1 MGETNNNKK
10 DQIWNYF
17 LEHQL
22 RIFQNLRGKQRMWYK
37 ISKSRSYQHIDRYC
51 SLRIAYNLQLNLC
64 ILHHNQIPMYTHKL
78 FWETHKSTWIINIV
92 LAKTD
97 TNTRGKKKN
106 LTWTLIE
113 VRYYRKKCNTWDGR
127 TKEGQW
133 LGERRREVSQWLL
146 PAAARAVAIASSC

>member
-37 ISKSRSYQHIDRYC
+37 ISKSRSYQHIDRCC
-51 SLRIAYNLQLNLC
+51 SLQIAYNLQLNLC

-78 FWETHKSTWIINIV
+78 FWETYKSTWIINIV

-97 TNTRGKKKN
+97 TNTRGEKKN

-133 LGERRREVSQWLL
+133 LCERREACQWLS
-146 PAAARAVAIASSC
+146 PAAARAVAIAGSC

>member
-1 MGETNNNKK
+1 MELFSRTPAKNFPELKRKTKNV
-10 DQIWNYF
+10 I
-17 LEHQL
+17 
-22 RIFQNLRGKQRMWYK
+22 QNFK
-37 ISKSRSYQHIDRYC
+37 IRSYQHIDRYC
-51 SLRIAYNLQLNLC
+51 SLWIVYNLQLNLC

-97 TNTRGKKKN
+97 TNTRGEKKN

-133 LGERRREVSQWLL
+133 LCERRREACQWLS
-146 PAAARAVAIASSC
+146 PVAARAVAIAGSC